1 MEFQRVVDRRRMVR
15 TFSEEPLPAA
25 TVDRILRN
33 AARAPSAGFS
43 QGWAFLAL
51 TERDDLE
58 RFWEAA
64 WPPAERAASR
74 RVGVM
79 RAPLVIV
86 PCADKQTYL
95 DRYAEPDK
103 GWTDKDESRWPVP
116 YWLIDTAFASML
128 MLLTAVDEELGALF
142 FGLEHEDPVRE
153 AFGIPQRFEPI
164 GVIAIGYAERDEP
177 SPSLRRGHR
186 PQDEVV
192 HYGRW

>member
-15 TFSEEPLPAA
+15 TFSEAPLPAA

-51 TERDDLE
+51 TERADLE

-128 MLLTAVDEELGALF
+128 MLLTAVDEELGTLF
-142 FGLEHEDPVRE
+142 FGLEHEDAVRE

-177 SPSLRRGHR
+177 SSSLRRGHR
-186 PQDEVV
+186 PQNEVV